1 MVFILNLVIILL
13 IIICFVLHCFFI
25 DFFFFF
31 TFHNSICDWLG
42 SLFFYFFRFTFNEIT
57 QPHDLGHRFERL
69 ARVNFYLFL
78 KYFFSNIFF
87 LVFFFDLL
95 FTGSSHFHVMY
106 LICSPELTARF
117 TRGFFFILF
126 FICFHHIGG
135 CPFFIFSWLVRP
147 FIIFFYGVS
156 LFNHFRLYLLFKPWV
171 FYGRFIFYLFK

>member
-42 SLFFYFFRFTFNEIT
+42 SLFFYFFRFAFNEIT

-87 LVFFFDLL
+87 FGIFFRFAIYGVISFSCHVFDLFTRINCQIHSRFFF
-95 FTGSSHFHVMY
+95 Y
-106 LICSPELTARF
+106 
-117 TRGFFFILF
+117 
-126 FICFHHIGG
+126 
-135 CPFFIFSWLVRP
+135 PFFYMFPSYWWMSILYIFMTCSTFYNIFLWCE
-147 FIIFFYGVS
+147 FIQSFSF
-156 LFNHFRLYLLFKPWV
+156 V
-171 FYGRFIFYLFK
+171 FIV